1 MKNKAL
7 TNNTFE
13 EIAGVLSASEK
24 ILIFPHVNMDGDAL
38 GSAAALCRGLR
49 SIGKECYVLLEDEIP
64 SNLAFLDKG
73 YCTEDQNIIERAD
86 VSVCVDCG
94 DTGRFEKRKE
104 KFAQAPVSVCIDHH
118 ATTEFFCSFSY
129 VDPKAAATGELIFRL
144 LKAMGIEIGRDIAE
158 PLYAAVSTDTGNFR
172 YSNTTGE
179 THLIAAELLDAGIS
193 AGDISIEI
201 YENARIEKLLLE
213 AAALRTMTTLS
224 GGKGVIAYV
233 TQEMLRETGARSDET
248 EGIVQKL
255 RSIAGVEVAALMK
268 ETDDGRIKVSMR
280 SKKYVNVA
288 EIAAE
293 FSGGGHIRAAGCTF
307 YCGLSEAF
315 DKLKEKITDCLE
327 I

>member
-1 MKNKAL
+1 MK
-7 TNNTFE
+7 NNTFF
-13 EIAGVLSASEK
+13 EIAGVLSASER

-49 SIGKECYVLLEDEIP
+49 SMGKECYVLIEDDIP
-64 SNLAFLDKG
+64 SNLRFLDKG
-73 YCTEDQNIIERAD
+73 YCTEDESVIAHAD

-94 DTGRFEKRKE
+94 DTGRFEKRKK
-104 KFAQAPVSVCIDHH
+104 KFAEAPVSVCIDHH
-118 ATTEFFCSFSY
+118 ATTEFFCEFNY
-129 VDPKAAATGELIFRL
+129 VDSGAAATGELIFHL
-144 LKAMGIEIGRDIAE
+144 LKAMKIEIDRDMAE
-158 PLYAAVSTDTGNFR
+158 ALYAAITTDTGNFQ
-172 YSNTTGE
+172 YSNTTSQ
-179 THLIAAELLDAGIS
+179 THLIAAELCALGIS
-193 AGDISIEI
+193 PGDISIEI

-233 TQEMLRETGARSDET
+233 TQDMLKETGARSDET

-280 SKKYVNVA
+280 SKKYVDVA

-293 FSGGGHIRAAGCTF
+293 FSGGGHVRAAGCTF
-307 YCGLSEAF
+307 YCGLTEAF
-315 DKLKEKITDCLE
+315 DKLKEKITDSLE

>member
-1 MKNKAL
+1 MK
-7 TNNTFE
+7 NNTFE

-24 ILIFPHVNMDGDAL
+24 VLIFPHVNMDGDAL

-49 SIGKECYVLLEDEIP
+49 KIGKECYVLIEDDIPFNLE
-64 SNLAFLDKG
+64 FLDKG
-73 YCTEDQNIIERAD
+73 YCTKDKNIIAHAD

-118 ATTEFFCSFSY
+118 ATTEFFCEVNY
-129 VDPKAAATGELIFRL
+129 VEPAAAATGELIFRL
-144 LKAMGIEIGRDIAE
+144 LKTMGIEIDCDIAE
-158 PLYAAVSTDTGNFR
+158 SLYAAITTDTGNFQ
-172 YSNTTGE
+172 YSNTTVE
-179 THLIAAELLDAGIS
+179 THLIAVELCALGINP
-193 AGDISIEI
+193 GDISIEI

-233 TQEMLRETGARSDET
+233 TQEMLKETGARSDET

-280 SKKYVNVA
+280 SKKYVDVA
-288 EIAAE
+288 EIAAG
-293 FSGGGHIRAAGCTF
+293 FSGGGHVRAAGCTF
-307 YCGLSEAF
+307 YCGLTEAF
-315 DKLKEKITDCLE
+315 DKLKEKITDSLE